1 VSAEDEIRLKDAP
14 ARLPTKAGVKHTSGE
29 MNGSGSNG
37 HAGPHENL
45 PPRPDEKQGLV
56 LDVLPAVSAD
66 AIVETLEVAAK
77 TVSVVGEFEIGS
89 ITSDDDALVADDDA
103 LVDQDAA
110 VRTVV
115 FWVRQTD
122 LIQCASFAVY
132 HWVICTAQGAF
143 FPLSVGLGAI
153 FLIHSNSPCFSS
165 VMIIRSNA
173 IS

>member
-1 VSAEDEIRLKDAP
+1 MSAEDEIRLKDAR
-14 ARLPTKAGVKHTSGE
+14 ARVPTKTGVTHTSGE
-29 MNGSGSNG
+29 MNGSGCNG

-45 PPRPDEKQGLV
+45 PPRPDEKQSLV
-56 LDVLPAVSAD
+56 LDVLPTVSAD
-66 AIVETLEVAAK
+66 AIAETLEVAAK

-89 ITSDDDALVADDDA
+89 ITANDDALVADDDA

-110 VRTVV
+110 VRTVI

-132 HWVICTAQGAF
+132 HWVICNAQAVF
-143 FPLSVGLGAI
+143 FSLCEGLGAI

-165 VMIIRSNA
+165 VMIIRINV